1 MRDYRKIDA
10 WKLADE
16 LTMAV
21 YEQTRAFPREETY
34 GLTSQIRRS
43 AYSVPSNIAEGS
55 ARNTKKDYLSFLY
68 IARGSL
74 TETQYFVHLSHRL
87 GYLPDSAKTQLMDL
101 IRQAARPHH
110 GGRIRG
116 CPVGS
121 VVSGPLSVVE
131 IPAKKV
137 NL

>member
-101 IRQAARPHH
+101 IRQAFGKLH
-110 GGRIRG
+110 GLIM
-116 CPVGS
+116 
-121 VVSGPLSVVE
+121 VVE
-131 IPAKKV
+131 SEAAQ
-137 NL
+137 